1 MPNTLLS
8 VPEFA
13 ELAGV
18 STQAIYQQA
27 SNPKSKLAP
36 YVGRTGRKIGINPA
50 ALTDLYGVEQP
61 EDPSLTTNAS
71 QEKQNPTSL
80 TRDYVDFLKLELS
93 NLQERNKELN
103 NVVQAKDE
111 LIKDQAAQLADLAR
125 QVTEIANKALT
136 ATSQQ
141 QQLAALDKAPLTES
155 QAKTTDLQEKS
166 TESQEKS
173 TQKQGFWKR
182 LFG

>member
-1 MPNTLLS
+1 MSNTLLS

-36 YVGRTGRKIGINPA
+36 YVGRTGRKIGINPT

-61 EDPSLTTNAS
+61 GDPSLTTNANE
-71 QEKQNPTSL
+71 EKQNPTSL
-80 TRDYVDFLKLELS
+80 TRDYVEFLKLELS
-93 NLQERNKELN
+93 NLQELNKELN

-141 QQLAALDKAPLTES
+141 QQLAALDKGALPEPQDN
-155 QAKTTDLQEKS
+155 QAHTQDKP
-166 TESQEKS
+166 